1 VPDLAARSGG
11 PLAATGRGG
20 HPLREDLPVAAREQL
35 VRISTVDALA
45 SAIRARVF
53 AGEIAPGDRLPER
66 ELTERYG
73 VARHSV
79 RAALRA
85 LAAEGL
91 VAIEPHRGASVA
103 RLDAAGIRSLFELR
117 TALELEAAHLALER
131 HGGRLPEAVRD
142 SVRRLRKVCERSDPP
157 WGEVAEAHDAVHL
170 AIVRAA
176 GSERIARAYD
186 SLAGEM
192 RLFVMA
198 LRPHWSLERMAA
210 QHEEL
215 VEELERVGPQAL
227 RAHLR
232 AGRESV
238 LGAQDRW

>member
-1 VPDLAARSGG
+1 MSV
-11 PLAATGRGG
+11 
-20 HPLREDLPVAAREQL
+20 REQL
-35 VRISTVDALA
+35 DRISTVDALA
-45 SAIRARVF
+45 GALRGRIAD
-53 AGEIAPGDRLPER
+53 GDLAPGDRLPER

-91 VAIEPHRGASVA
+91 VVIEPHRGASVA
-103 RLDAAGIRSLFELR
+103 RLDADGIRSLFELR

-131 HGGRLPEAVRD
+131 NENRLPEPVHAAVRH
-142 SVRRLRKVCERSDPP
+142 LRDVCSRPNPP
-157 WGEVAEAHDAVHL
+157 WGEVAQAHDDVHL
-170 AIVRAA
+170 ALVRAS
-176 GSERIARAYD
+176 GSDRIERAYA

-210 QHEEL
+210 QHEVL
-215 VEELERVGPQAL
+215 VEQLESEGTEAL
-227 RAHLR
+227 REHLR

-238 LGAQDRW
+238 LGARDRW

>member
-1 VPDLAARSGG
+1 MS
-11 PLAATGRGG
+11 T
-20 HPLREDLPVAAREQL
+20 REQL

-45 SAIRARVF
+45 SAIRDRIF
-53 AGEIAPGDRLPER
+53 EGDLAPGDRLPER

-91 VAIEPHRGASVA
+91 VVIEPHRGASVA
-103 RLDAAGIRSLFELR
+103 RLDADGIRSLFELR
-117 TALELEAAHLALER
+117 TALELEAAHLALGR
-131 HGGRLPEAVRD
+131 NGNRLPEAVHQA
-142 SVRRLRKVCERSDPP
+142 VRRLREVCSKANPP
-157 WGEVAEAHDAVHL
+157 WGAVAEAHDDVHL
-170 AIVRAA
+170 ALVRAA

-215 VEELERVGPQAL
+215 VEELERVGPEAL
-227 RAHLR
+227 RDHLR

-238 LGAQDRW
+238 LDAQDRW

>member
-1 VPDLAARSGG
+1 VR
-11 PLAATGRGG
+11 
-20 HPLREDLPVAAREQL
+20 RETLPVSAREQL
-35 VRISTVDALA
+35 LRISTVDALA
-45 SAIRARVF
+45 GAIRGRIF
-53 AGEIAPGDRLPER
+53 DGELAPGDRLPER

-85 LAAEGL
+85 LASEGL
-91 VAIEPHRGASVA
+91 VVIEPHRGASVA
-103 RLDAAGIRSLFELR
+103 RLDADGIRSLFELR
-117 TALELEAAHLALER
+117 AALEIEAAHLALER
-131 HGGRLPEAVRD
+131 HDGRLPEPVHRA
-142 SVRRLRKVCERSDPP
+142 VRRLREICSHANPP
-157 WGEVAEAHDAVHL
+157 WGAVAQAHDEVHL
-170 AIVRAA
+170 ALVRAS

-215 VEELERVGPQAL
+215 VEQLESQGPEAL
-227 RAHLR
+227 RDHLR

-238 LGAQDRW
+238 LSARDRW

>member
-1 VPDLAARSGG
+1 VATRSGG
-11 PLAATGRGG
+11 PFVAAVGG
-20 HPLREDLPVAAREQL
+20 DLRTRETHPVSAREQL

-45 SAIRARVF
+45 SAIRDRIL
-53 AGEIAPGDRLPER
+53 GGDLAPGDRLPER

-91 VAIEPHRGASVA
+91 VAIEPNRGASVA
-103 RLDAAGIRSLFELR
+103 RLDADGIRSLFELR

-131 HGGRLPEAVRD
+131 NQGRLPPAVHEA
-142 SVRRLRKVCERSDPP
+142 VRRLRAVCSSPNPP
-157 WGEVAEAHDAVHL
+157 WGDVARAHDEVHL
-170 AIVRAA
+170 ALVRAS
-176 GSERIARAYD
+176 GSRRIERAYD

-198 LRPHWSLERMAA
+198 LRPHWSLDRMAA

-215 VEELERVGPQAL
+215 VEQLESHGSEAL
-227 RAHLR
+227 RDHLR

-238 LGAQDRW
+238 LDAQDRW